1 MKSSDVLHFFW
12 RIFLVF
18 LIIITNHH
26 KLPVGNKIQL
36 MILEVAILNIKT
48 GQESQFEKD
57 FAKAGQYISSVKG
70 YSGPFK
76 KPSYE

>member
-1 MKSSDVLHFFW
+1 
-12 RIFLVF
+12 
-18 LIIITNHH
+18 
-26 KLPVGNKIQL
+26 